1 MEDLVS
7 IIIPVYQVE
16 KYLEKCLESVI
27 NQTYKKIEVILIDD
41 GSKDNSGKIC
51 DEYAQKDKRII
62 VIHKNN
68 EGVSKARNVGI
79 ECAKGTYITFVDSDD
94 FIHKDYI
101 EKLYELCK
109 HNNADLSIC
118 GTKNILENEK
128 VVKKSRKYKKN
139 LDKEDGMKELL
150 NEKYY
155 TCVIWAKMY
164 KKELFKNIRF
174 NEKTKIAEDLE
185 VLYKVLDKCK
195 KISINTFENL
205 YYYRIRDDS
214 ATVNKYNSDWENEIN
229 ISEEIIKFVEKK
241 YPNVVNY
248 AIKRYVRINV
258 TCISKVLKYDKN
270 IEQAICL
277 RKNIVK
283 LGKKAY
289 FKVDFII
296 RLKIFLIIK
305 NIYILKNVYE
315 MKNK

>member
-118 GTKNILENEK
+118 GTKDILENEK

-229 ISEEIIKFVEKK
+229 ICEEIIKFVEKK

-289 FKVDFII
+289 FKADFII

>member
-164 KKELFKNIRF
+164 KKELLKNIRF

-229 ISEEIIKFVEKK
+229 ICEEIIKFVEKK

-289 FKVDFII
+289 FKADFIL